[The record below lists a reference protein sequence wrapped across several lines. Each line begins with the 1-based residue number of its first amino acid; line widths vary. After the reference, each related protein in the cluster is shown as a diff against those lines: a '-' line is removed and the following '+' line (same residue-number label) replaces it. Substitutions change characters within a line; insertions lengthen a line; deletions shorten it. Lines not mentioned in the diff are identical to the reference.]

1 MSAAA
6 KQVSEYLAKRLG
18 ERKYD
23 LWFGPAT
30 RFRIDGKKLEVT
42 AKNQRVADWIGAN
55 FAEDLRQAAEMTL
68 GAQAVVDVRVDEAP
82 DAMSNGL
89 HAPARQAAPSAVPS
103 PGPARRGEP
112 AGARRPDL
120 SLPLRHRFED
130 FVVGATNELAFTA
143 ATRLAEA
150 PDPRTLGALFIHGE
164 CGVGKTHLLQAVCRR
179 HLDRFPGATVRYT
192 TCEQFTNEYIV
203 AVKNNSVEQFRR
215 KVRGLDL
222 LAVDDVHFLSNKTA
236 TQNEFLHTLD
246 AIDLSGA
253 RLAMASD
260 EHPRHLKA
268 VSRALISRFLAGMVC
283 QIETPDRGT
292 RLALVRRLAERR
304 GLRLN
309 DAAAE
314 QVAAHCVGSV
324 REMEGVLSKLDA
336 LCRLEGEGQGEVG
349 CVMIERLFKADA
361 PGGRPLRV
369 NTIIDAV
376 CARLCVERGDL
387 LGKTRHH
394 RVVIARGLI
403 SYLAR
408 ELTTLSFP
416 EIGRAL
422 GRRNHSTVLTAG
434 RRVGDQIERNER
446 IDLED
451 GGEPV
456 PLREL
461 ADRLRHD
468 IRRLP
473 RE

>member
-18 ERKYD
+18 DRKYD

-30 RFRIDGKKLEVT
+30 RFRIDGKKLEIT

-55 FAEDLRQAAEMTL
+55 FADDLRQAAEMTL
-68 GAQAVVDVRVDEAP
+68 GAHAVVDVRVDETP
-82 DAMSNGL
+82 DAISNGM
-89 HAPARQAAPSAVPS
+89 HATARPV
-103 PGPARRGEP
+103 
-112 AGARRPDL
+112 AGASGARSSATRRLDLAGPRRPDL

-150 PDPRTLGALFIHGE
+150 TDPRALGALFIHGE

-215 KVRGLDL
+215 RVRGLDL
-222 LAVDDVHFLSNKTA
+222 LAVDDVHFLANKTA
-236 TQNEFLHTLD
+236 TQTEFLHTLD

-268 VSRALISRFLAGMVC
+268 VSRALVSRFLAGMVC
-283 QIETPDRGT
+283 QIEPPDRTT
-292 RLALVRRLAERR
+292 RLLLVRRLAERR

-309 DAAAE
+309 EGAME
-314 QVAAHCVGSV
+314 QVAAHCVGSI

-336 LCRLEGEGQGEVG
+336 LSRLDGESNGEIG
-349 CVMIERLFKADA
+349 CVMVERLFKTDV
-361 PGGRPLRV
+361 PGGKPLRI

-376 CARLCVERGDL
+376 CARLSVERGDL

-403 SYLAR
+403 SFLAR

-434 RRVGDQIERNER
+434 RRIAEQIERNER